1 MQNRAL
7 HELLTAFQYLLIG
20 LIALGVVQRW
30 FSQQPQ
36 WMQLVVWA
44 SITGGL
50 SLLRLFILALGEW
63 VRGNRWQT
71 IRRRNWD

>member
-1 MQNRAL
+1 MQNRTL

-30 FSQQPQ
+30 FSQRPQ
-36 WMQLVVWA
+36 WMQMLVWTL
-44 SITGGL
+44 IMGGV
-50 SLLRLFILALGEW
+50 SLLRLFILALSEW
-63 VRGNRWQT
+63 VQGNRWQT

>member
-1 MQNRAL
+1 MQNRTL

-20 LIALGVVQRW
+20 LIALGTTQRW
-30 FSQQPQ
+30 FSLRPQ
-36 WMQLVVWA
+36 WMQMLVWTLVM
-44 SITGGL
+44 GGL